1 MQTLIALDLETTG
14 LDPATDTIIEIGAVR
29 FRGKRVE
36 GEYSQLV
43 NPGRPLP
50 AIITQITGIND
61 EMLSQAPRLQDVL
74 PDLEEFVEDFPILG
88 HSVRFDLDFLG
99 KHNLFQHNLTLDSF
113 DLASVLLP
121 DAGRYSLVALA
132 AALGVP
138 LRSAHRALDDANAT
152 RQVFL
157 RLYDEL
163 MQLPMAV
170 LSEITRL
177 GENTD
182 WGAGWAFE
190 AAYDQRINQGEED
203 APPLQMPDLFTKI
216 EDDSSPLT
224 SGGDLRPLEIE
235 ELAALVEP
243 SGPMAEW
250 MQTYEH
256 RPQQV
261 TMLEA
266 VARALSEGRHLL
278 VEAGTGIGKSMA
290 YLIPSLQW
298 AHQNGQRVVISTN
311 TINLQDQL
319 IHNDIPMINK
329 ALDMS
334 YRAAVLKGRAN
345 YLCPRRLQALRQIGT
360 RSPEEIRLLSK
371 LLVWLSNEGSG
382 DRGGINLPPQE
393 AIIWSR
399 LSADNEEC
407 STEICRLET
416 GGLCPYYQAQ
426 TAAEN
431 AHVVIINH
439 ALLLADIATGNRVVP
454 DYDYLIVDEAH
465 HLESAATNG
474 LSFSVTEFDVI
485 RVLRDLGSDRRGL
498 LGRILDLAKKQLQP
512 AEASRVEEAIRGVSD
527 HIVKGI
533 ELSRVLFGEM
543 ERFLESRFEGY
554 GKSPYARQF
563 RVMPGTR
570 TIPEW
575 EKIEIAWD
583 ELRLPLSR
591 IIEALRQ
598 LAEGLEGLGEHEVEA
613 ADTLAT
619 GTRIAGRSLE
629 AIFTNLDQLI
639 FEPEASQ
646 IYWLETSPNQS
657 RLSFHAAPLQVG
669 PLVQEHIWHKKE
681 AVVMTSATLTTAGEF
696 DYLRRRLGAE
706 DAEELALG
714 SPFDYESATLLYLVN
729 DIPEPSDRQAY
740 QRAIERGLL
749 ALCSKTNG
757 RTLALF
763 TSHRQLRRT
772 AHAIS
777 EPLAR
782 QGIQVLEQTTGA
794 SRHALLESF
803 KADEG
808 SVLLGTRSYWEGVD
822 VPGEALSVLVI
833 TKLPFDVP
841 SDPIVASRSEM
852 YESPFYQYTVPEA
865 ILRFRQGFG
874 RLIRTR
880 SDRGVVLVMDR
891 RVLSKSYGRFFIE
904 SLPQCTVRQASLKD
918 APRAAARWLQL

>member
-1 MQTLIALDLETTG
+1 A
-14 LDPATDTIIEIGAVR
+14 
-29 FRGKRVE
+29 
-36 GEYSQLV
+36 
-43 NPGRPLP
+43 
-50 AIITQITGIND
+50 
-61 EMLSQAPRLQDVL
+61 
-74 PDLEEFVEDFPILG
+74 
-88 HSVRFDLDFLG
+88 
-99 KHNLFQHNLTLDSF
+99 
-113 DLASVLLP
+113 
-121 DAGRYSLVALA
+121 
-132 AALGVP
+132 
-138 LRSAHRALDDANAT
+138 
-152 RQVFL
+152 
-157 RLYDEL
+157 
-163 MQLPMAV
+163 
-170 LSEITRL
+170 RL
-177 GENTD
+177 GENAD

-190 AAYDQRINQGEED
+190 AAYDQLINQGQAD
-203 APPLQMPDLFTKI
+203 QPPLHMPDLFKKGET
-216 EDDSSPLT
+216 DPSPLRAA
-224 SGGDLRPLEIE
+224 GEQRQLEIE
-235 ELAALVEP
+235 DLAALVEP
-243 SGPMAEW
+243 SGPLSEW
-250 MQTYEH
+250 MEAYEH

-266 VARALSEGRHLL
+266 VARTLNEGRHLL

-298 AHQNGQRVVISTN
+298 AQQNGQRVVISTN

-319 IHNDIPMINK
+319 IHSDIPIINQ
-329 ALDMS
+329 ALGQN

-345 YLCPRRLQALRQIGT
+345 YLCPRRLEALRQIGT

-371 LLVWLSNEGSG
+371 LLVWLSSGGSG
-382 DRGGINLPPQE
+382 DRGGINLAPQE
-393 AIIWSR
+393 AVIWSR

-407 STEICRLET
+407 SAEICRTET

-439 ALLLADIATGNRVVP
+439 ALLLADIATGNRVIP
-454 DYDYLIVDEAH
+454 EYDYLIVDEAH

-474 LSFSVTEFDVI
+474 LSFSVTEFDLV
-485 RVLRDLGSDRRGL
+485 RVLRDLGNDRRGL
-498 LGRILDLAKKQLQP
+498 LGRILDLAKKQLP
-512 AEASRVEEAIRGVSD
+512 EGEAGRVQEAIRGVSD
-527 HIVKGI
+527 HIVRGI
-533 ELSRVLFGEM
+533 ELSRGLFGEM

-563 RVMPGTR
+563 RIMPGTR

-591 IIEALRQ
+591 VIDALHQ
-598 LAEGLEGLGEHEVEA
+598 LAEGLEGLSEQEVEA

-629 AIFTNLDQLI
+629 SIFTNLDQLI
-639 FEPEASQ
+639 FEPESNQ
-646 IYWLETSPNQS
+646 IYWLETSPAQS

-740 QRAIERGLL
+740 QSAVERGLI
-749 ALCSKTNG
+749 ALCRKTNG
-757 RTLALF
+757 RTLVLF

-880 SDRGVVLVMDR
+880 SDRGVVVVMDR
-891 RVLSKSYGRFFIE
+891 RVLTKTYGRFFID
-904 SLPQCTVRQASLKD
+904 SLPHCTVRQASLRD
-918 APRAAARWLQL
+918 VPRAAVRWLQL